1 MVKQIQ
7 ISKLYFRKI
16 WSVSNLDFKGIYSN
30 AISVSNII
38 ILLELWRQNHKLK
51 FLVIPQRLV
60 RTYISY
66 LSSNGI
72 NNCVIAKWARW
83 LYPQW
88 YSWPSAVLR
97 NGTHWIFALF
107 IKICILCSNSN
118 ILVVNWRTLWMLE
131 NGENVL
137 LFSCHDLTFPV
148 YLFYQFYMQ
157 W

>member
-1 MVKQIQ
+1 MHHHYYLHKY
-7 ISKLYFRKI
+7 SLYSECKSI
-16 WSVSNLDFKGIYSN
+16 
-30 AISVSNII
+30 
-38 ILLELWRQNHKLK
+38 H
-51 FLVIPQRLV
+51 
-60 RTYISY
+60 ISY

-72 NNCVIAKWARW
+72 SNCVIAKWARW

-131 NGENVL
+131 RKEKFQFFSRFFSFLKKRIYVFFFTCYNIFVKKDL
-137 LFSCHDLTFPV
+137 QIHFSC
-148 YLFYQFYMQ
+148 QNSNAEIKII
-157 W
+157 